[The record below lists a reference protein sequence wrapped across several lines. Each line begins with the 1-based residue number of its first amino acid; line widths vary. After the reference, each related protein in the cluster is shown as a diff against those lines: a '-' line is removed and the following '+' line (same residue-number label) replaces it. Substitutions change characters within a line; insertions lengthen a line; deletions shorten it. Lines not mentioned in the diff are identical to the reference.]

1 MDIQL
6 TEVENKLLEYSKVAI
21 VKYNKIRHNNGG
33 IDTLYAFL
41 VSESGEIYDGA
52 AFEPSIICAER
63 LAIAN
68 LTLQESYKAKIKN
81 ILIASPVPEVQMMG
95 TPPCGACREVIWNHG
110 TPQTTVILL
119 QYIQN
124 KDGWTFPKIEKY
136 TIKDFYPLP
145 YETKE
150 GLWDNWEPK

>member
-1 MDIQL
+1 MDTQL
-6 TEVENKLLEYSKVAI
+6 TEEEKKLIEYSKEAV
-21 VKYNKIRHNNGG
+21 VKYNKIRHTNGG

-41 VSESGEIYDGA
+41 ISESGKIYDGA

-63 LAIAN
+63 HAIAN
-68 LTLQESYKAKIKN
+68 LTLQESYQTKVKSIV
-81 ILIASPVPEVQMMG
+81 IAAPVPEIQDFG

-110 TPQTTVILL
+110 TPRTTVILL

-124 KDGWTFPKIEKY
+124 IAEWSFPKVEKY

-145 YETKE
+145 YEQKE